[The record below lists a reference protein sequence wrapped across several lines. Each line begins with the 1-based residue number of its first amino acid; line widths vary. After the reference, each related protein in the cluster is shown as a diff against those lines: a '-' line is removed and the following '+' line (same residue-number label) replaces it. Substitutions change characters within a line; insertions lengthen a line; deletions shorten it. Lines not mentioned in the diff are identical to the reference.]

1 MTELESIEHQHAI
14 RLARWSAA
22 LGTLGL
28 LTAVFGVGVLLALVA
43 IGCATVALNHLATLR
58 TEDARG
64 VAFVGLAAGVLALL
78 VFPLLVA
85 TAVPRF
91 LAGRE
96 EANHEKCY
104 SNLVAIDALRVAAAR
119 DRTSPG
125 ASSDPSWMAQPELRE
140 RLQCPSGG
148 KYRMNGARA
157 RCSIPMHN
165 QPPGETAP
173 PRRLRFS

>member
-43 IGCATVALNHLATLR
+43 IGCATVALNHLATVR

-104 SNLVAIDALRVAAAR
+104 SNLMAIDALRVASAR
-119 DRTSPG
+119 KP
-125 ASSDPSWMAQPELRE
+125 ASSAAPWTVQPELRE

-148 KYRMNGARA
+148 KYRMNGTRA

-165 QPPGETAP
+165 QPPGGTAP